1 MSEKMHSVLKQSEN
15 HNTAEHGSTKSYIV
29 GFILSLMLT
38 FAAYFLVTGQILDR
52 GLLIAVLLTLGLIQ
66 LIVQLFFF
74 LHLGQEKKPRWNLVF
89 FLLTTMTILTVVI
102 GALWI
107 MEHLNYNMMPEHVE
121 EYIIQDEG
129 LKTPDQN

>member
-1 MSEKMHSVLKQSEN
+1 MSTEKHHAEEN
-15 HNTAEHGSTKSYIV
+15 HGSIKSYVI
-29 GFILSLMLT
+29 GFVLSLLLT
-38 FAAYFLVTGQILDR
+38 FGAYVLVTNHLVENS
-52 GLLIAVLLTLGLIQ
+52 LLVASLITLAAMQ

-107 MEHLNYNMMPEHVE
+107 MDHLNANMMPEHVE

-129 LKTPDQN
+129 LTLPNQNSPSE